1 MTMPGLINLDFADV
15 QSVMSGMGNAI
26 MGTGQASGE
35 DRAIRA
41 AEDALKNPLLGEVSV
56 KSAKGMLVNITGGPD
71 MTLFEVDKAAQR
83 VTEEVED
90 ETANI
95 IFGSAY
101 ENSLAGTGENGAGG
115 SIRVSIV
122 ATGIEELESMRTS
135 GPGSRGK

>member
-1 MTMPGLINLDFADV
+1 MLCVDDE
-15 QSVMSGMGNAI
+15 Q
-26 MGTGQASGE
+26 
-35 DRAIRA
+35 
-41 AEDALKNPLLGEVSV
+41 
-56 KSAKGMLVNITGGPD
+56 GMLVNITGGSD

-101 ENSLAGTGENGAGG
+101 DNSLEG

-122 ATGIEELESMRTS
+122 ATGIDDMN
-135 GPGSRGK
+135 PAMAK

>member
-1 MTMPGLINLDFADV
+1 MPT
-15 QSVMSGMGNAI
+15 Q
-26 MGTGQASGE
+26 
-35 DRAIRA
+35 
-41 AEDALKNPLLGEVSV
+41 VSI

-71 MTLFEVDKAAQR
+71 MTLHEVDQAAQR

-101 ENSLAGTGENGAGG
+101 EASLAGSGEGGAGG

-122 ATGIEELESMRTS
+122 ATGIDDLESVKPMAAPLPS
-135 GPGSRGK
+135 SRGK